1 MATPFTWDD
10 LQYFLA
16 VARTG
21 QLSSAA
27 RSLRTS
33 HATVSRHI
41 DRLEFSLKAKL
52 FERNPRGYELTAVG
66 RRLVDTVERIE
77 AEAERLQ
84 ADISEGGSLLR
95 GVVRLSAPEGFS
107 NFFFVEKLQEFAVT
121 HPHIMVE
128 LLNIQQIMALS
139 RKEADVAVTLDP
151 PKAGP
156 YVSEQISEYT
166 LHIYAARSYLAG
178 RPEIRSRKDLLD
190 HFFIGYIQDLVFSPG
205 LDYMRDVLAGLRP
218 GFQSSSISAQLTATL
233 SGRGLC
239 ILPNF
244 IAVRFPD
251 LQMVLPDEVELR
263 RGYWLTCH
271 NDLADVPRVRS
282 LVDFILNAVRSHGDL
297 FILNRNRTNSLI
309 PG

>member
-52 FERNPRGYELTAVG
+52 FERNPRGYELTVVG
-66 RRLVDTVERIE
+66 RRLVDTVERME

-84 ADISEGGSLLR
+84 ADISESGSLLR

-107 NFFFVEKLQEFAVT
+107 NFFFVEKLQDFAAT

-128 LLNIQQIMALS
+128 LLTIQQIMALS

-156 YVSEQISEYT
+156 YVNEQISEYT

-178 RPEIRSRKDLLD
+178 RPEITSRKDLLD

-205 LDYMRDVLAGLRP
+205 LDYMRDVLPGLRP
-218 GFQSSSISAQLTATL
+218 AFQCSSISAQLVATL
-233 SGRGLC
+233 NGRGLC

-251 LQMVLPDEVELR
+251 LQMILPDEVELR

-271 NDLADVPRVRS
+271 NDLADVPRIRS
-282 LVDFILNAVRSHGDL
+282 LMDFILATVRGHESL
-297 FILNRNRTNSLI
+297 FILDRNRVD
-309 PG
+309 

>member
-1 MATPFTWDD
+1 MATPFSWND

-33 HATVSRHI
+33 HVTVSRHI
-41 DRLEFSLKAKL
+41 EQLEFSLKTKL

-84 ADISEGGSLLR
+84 TDISDSGSQLR
-95 GVVRLSAPEGFS
+95 GVVRLSAPEGIS
-107 NFFFVEKLQEFAVT
+107 NFFFVEKLNEFAET
-121 HPHIMVE
+121 HPHVMVE
-128 LLNIQQIMALS
+128 LLTIQQIMALS
-139 RKEADVAVTLDP
+139 RKEADVAITLDP

-156 YVSEQISEYT
+156 YISEKIIDYT
-166 LHIYAARSYLAG
+166 LHIYATRDYLAKH
-178 RPEIRSRKDLLD
+178 PQITVKEDLPA

-205 LDYMRDVLAGLRP
+205 LDYMRDILPGLRP
-218 GFQSSSISAQLTATL
+218 NFQSTSISAQLKATL
-233 SGRGLC
+233 GNRGLC
-239 ILPNF
+239 VLPLF
-244 IAVRFPD
+244 IAQQFPE
-251 LQMVLPDEVELR
+251 LEMVLADDVELK

-271 NDLADVPRVRS
+271 NDVASAPRVRS
-282 LVDFILNAVRSHGDL
+282 LMDFISTTLKNNVTSFH
-297 FILNRNRTNSLI
+297 RNLQ
-309 PG
+309 

>member
-41 DRLEFSLKAKL
+41 DRLEFSLKTKL
-52 FERNPRGYELTAVG
+52 FERNPRGYELTTVG

-84 ADISEGGSLLR
+84 SDISESGSLLR

-107 NFFFVEKLQEFAVT
+107 NFFFVERLKDFAIT

-128 LLNIQQIMALS
+128 MVTIQQIMALS

-156 YVSEQISEYT
+156 YINEQIIDYT
-166 LHIYAARSYLAG
+166 LHIYASRSYLASHPKIT
-178 RPEIRSRKDLLD
+178 RREDLPD
-190 HFFIGYIQDLVFSPG
+190 HFFIGYVQNLIFSPG
-205 LDYMRDVLAGLRP
+205 LDYMRDVMPGLRP
-218 GFQSSSISAQLTATL
+218 GFQSSSIFAQLTATL

-244 IAVRFPD
+244 IAARFPD
-251 LQMVLPDEVELR
+251 LQMVLAGEVELR
-263 RGYWLTCH
+263 RGYWLTSH
-271 NDLADVPRVRS
+271 HDLANVPRVRS
-282 LVDFILNAVRSHGDL
+282 LMDFILATARAHENL
-297 FILNRNRTNSLI
+297 FILDRRTI
-309 PG
+309 A

>member
-1 MATPFTWDD
+1 MAIPFTWND

-41 DRLEFSLKAKL
+41 DRLEFSLKVKL
-52 FERNPRGYELTAVG
+52 FERNPRGYELTMVG
-66 RRLVDTVERIE
+66 RRLIDTVERIE
-77 AEAERLQ
+77 AETERLQ

-107 NFFFVEKLQEFAVT
+107 NFFFVEKLKEFAAT

-128 LLNIQQIMALS
+128 LLTIQQIMALS
-139 RKEADVAVTLDP
+139 RKEADIAVTLDP

-156 YVSEQISEYT
+156 YVSKKVLDYT
-166 LHIYAARSYLAG
+166 LHIYASRSYLAQH
-178 RPEIRSRKDLLD
+178 PPITSREDLLD

-218 GFQSSSISAQLTATL
+218 GFQSSSITAQLTATL

-239 ILPNF
+239 ILPSF
-244 IAVRFPD
+244 IATRFHD
-251 LQMVLPDEVELR
+251 LEMVLPGGVILR
-263 RGYWLTCH
+263 RSYWLTCH
-271 NDLADVPRVRS
+271 NDLAEVPRLRS
-282 LVDFILNAVRSHGDL
+282 LMDFILTTVRAHETL
-297 FILNRNRTNSLI
+297 FIHTAVKAVTRSR
-309 PG
+309 